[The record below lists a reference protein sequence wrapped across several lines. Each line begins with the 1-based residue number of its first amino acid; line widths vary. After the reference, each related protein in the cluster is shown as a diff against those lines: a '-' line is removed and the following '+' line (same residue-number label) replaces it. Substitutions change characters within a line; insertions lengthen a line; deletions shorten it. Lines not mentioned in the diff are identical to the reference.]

1 MTTESRIRT
10 EGKRTSPLVKVLAR
24 TIIVLVALALPL
36 VILEIALQTLG
47 PILPGNYSAHLY
59 LEPHPIYGRFHIPN
73 STGWVR
79 TDEYKAR
86 IDINSRG
93 LREREIPYE
102 KPPGTRR
109 IVVLGD
115 SFVEG
120 AEVAVDRTITR
131 QLEQILNAQGS
142 PPTQV
147 VNAGVRAFGTGQEY
161 LLMQNEALKYQPDL
175 ILFFFYDGNDISN
188 NSPRIE
194 HNVTDRRKPYFTL
207 TRDGEPRMLSFR

>member
-1 MTTESRIRT
+1 MTTSA
-10 EGKRTSPLVKVLAR
+10 AR
-24 TIIVLVALALPL
+24 QRSHQLTRLNKYIARAVVALVGLTLPL
-36 VILEIALQTLG
+36 IVLEIALRTLG

-93 LREREIPYE
+93 LREREFSYA
-102 KPPGTRR
+102 KPAGTRR

-120 AEVAVDRTITR
+120 AEVAVDRTMTR
-131 QLEQILNAQGS
+131 QLERLLNERDAR
-142 PPTQV
+142 PTEV
-147 VNAGVRAFGTGQEY
+147 INAGVRAFGTGQEY
-161 LLMQNEALKYQPDL
+161 LLIQ
-175 ILFFFYDGNDISN
+175 
-188 NSPRIE
+188 
-194 HNVTDRRKPYFTL
+194 
-207 TRDGEPRMLSFR
+207 